1 MRSSLRSIVLCSLLV
16 ASTHASGAF
25 AQTSERRAIDPAKS
39 SATFGVQHIF
49 VERVTGSV
57 PIASG
62 EVELS
67 PGSPIPLSFSAVLDP
82 TRMDSGDRDRDASLE
97 SADYFDTKKFPTWTF
112 ASTKIVP
119 TGPAAFR
126 AEGTLTM
133 HGVAQ
138 PETLDVSVRG
148 DAAHPLYHALGHVD
162 RRAFALKGTRLDPV
176 IGNVADI
183 TLDVALKPATGGV
196 STK

>member
-1 MRSSLRSIVLCSLLV
+1 MRRTLVSIALCSLLV
-16 ASTHASGAF
+16 AGAHASLAP
-25 AQTSERRAIDPAKS
+25 AQTTERRAIDPAKS

-67 PGSPIPLSFSAVLDP
+67 SGSLIPLSFSAVLDP
-82 TRMDSGDRDRDASLE
+82 ARMNSGDPDRDASLE
-97 SADYFDTKKFPTWTF
+97 SPDYFDTKKFPTWTF

-119 TGPAAFR
+119 AGPAAFR

-138 PETLDVSVRG
+138 AETLDVSVRG
-148 DAAHPLYHALGHVD
+148 DAAHPLYRAVGHVD

-183 TLDVALKPATGGV
+183 TLDVVLKPATGGV

>member
-1 MRSSLRSIVLCSLLV
+1 MHRAFVSIVLSSLLV
-16 ASTHASGAF
+16 AAAHGSVAF
-25 AQTSERRAIDPAKS
+25 AQTTERRAIDPAKS
-39 SATFGVQHIF
+39 SAGFGVQHIF
-49 VERVTGSV
+49 VERVNGSV

-67 PGSPIPLSFSAVLDP
+67 PGSSIPLSFSAVLDP
-82 TRMDSGDRDRDASLE
+82 GRMNSGDRDRDAALE
-97 SADYFDTKKFPTWTF
+97 SPDYFDTKKYPTWTF

-119 TGPAAFR
+119 AGPAAFR

-138 PETLDVSVRG
+138 PETLEVTVRG
-148 DAAHPLYHALGHVD
+148 DSAHPLYHALGHVD

-183 TLDVALKPATGGV
+183 TLDIALKPAAGSV